1 MARIFICYR
10 REDSSGHAGRLYD
23 RLGARFGDDVFMDI
37 DAIGPGVEYAR
48 LIDET
53 IDTVEAVIVVIG
65 QQWLSSTDAEGSRRL
80 EDPEDL
86 VRQEISAALARDVL
100 VIPVL
105 VQGAVLPGPEAL
117 PPELVGLAR
126 HNAFE
131 VSDARWNYDADR
143 LVQAL
148 EEALATTAPAA
159 PLPVI
164 DPGVD
169 ERPSVSSDAPPSSTP
184 MVLAVTGA
192 LLVLLFGLFVGPTS
206 HKEQLWFRMIVAL
219 AVVSVTAAGLTT
231 KRWRWVMGA
240 GSIGLVGFVLW
251 LVILFSGVPSLEVAE
266 HSLSEV
272 MSFATDGVTNLFFL
286 VGSALIFVGGL
297 LGARAPSGQPPP
309 ARATTASDSV

>member
-37 DAIGPGVEYAR
+37 DAIGPGVDYAR

-65 QQWLSSTDAEGSRRL
+65 HQWLSSTDANGSRRL
-80 EDPEDL
+80 DDPEDL
-86 VRQEISAALARDVL
+86 VRQEISVALARDVL

-105 VQGAVLPGPEAL
+105 VQGAVLPGPEDL

-148 EEALATTAPAA
+148 EEALVTTAPAA

-164 DPGVD
+164 DPTVD
-169 ERPSVSSDAPPSSTP
+169 ERPPVTSDAPPSSTP

-192 LLVLLFGLFVGPTS
+192 LLVLLFGLFVTPTW
-206 HKEQLWFRMIVAL
+206 HDEQIWFRVIVAL
-219 AVVSVTAAGLTT
+219 AVAGVTAAGLTS
-231 KRWRWVMGA
+231 KKWNWVMIA
-240 GSIGLVGFVLW
+240 GSVGLAGFVIWVLM
-251 LVILFSGVPSLEVAE
+251 LISGHE
-266 HSLSEV
+266 LSELT
-272 MSFATDGVTNLFFL
+272 SFETDGVTNLFFL
-286 VGSALIFVGGL
+286 VGSALVLTGGW
-297 LGARAPSGQPPP
+297 LGSKSVSGQPPP
-309 ARATTASDSV
+309 AKAATASDSA

>member
-10 REDSSGHAGRLYD
+10 REDSSGHAGRIYD

-37 DAIGPGVEYAR
+37 DAIGPGVEYAQ

-65 QQWLSSTDAEGSRRL
+65 QQWLSSTDGDGSRRL

-105 VQGAVLPGPEAL
+105 VQGAVLPKPEAL
-117 PPELVGLAR
+117 PPELAGLAR

-143 LVQAL
+143 LVKAL
-148 EEALATTAPAA
+148 EEALAKTAPAT
-159 PLPVI
+159 PPPVI
-164 DPGVD
+164 DSGVD
-169 ERPSVSSDAPPSSTP
+169 EGISVTSAAKPSSTP

-192 LLVLLFGLFVGPTS
+192 LVVLLFGLFVGPTF
-206 HKEQLWFRMIVAL
+206 HKELLWFRMIVAL
-219 AVVSVTAAGLTT
+219 AVVSVTAAGLST

-251 LVILFSGVPSLEVAE
+251 LVILLSGELNLSE
-266 HSLSEV
+266 HSTSEL
-272 MSFATDGVTNLFFL
+272 MSFGTDGVTNLFFL
-286 VGSALIFVGGL
+286 VGSALVLAGGW
-297 LGARAPSGQPPP
+297 LGARSPSGQPPP
-309 ARATTASDSV
+309 ARAATASDSI

>member
-23 RLGARFGDDVFMDI
+23 RLGARFGNDVFMDI
-37 DAIGPGVEYAR
+37 DAIGPGVDYAR

-65 QQWLSSTDAEGSRRL
+65 QQWLSSADADGRRRL
-80 EDPEDL
+80 DDPEDL
-86 VRQEISAALARDVL
+86 VRQEISIALARDVL

-105 VQGAVLPGPEAL
+105 VQGAVLPGSDDL

-131 VSDARWNYDADR
+131 VSDGRWNYDADR

-148 EEALATTAPAA
+148 EESLPPTARAA
-159 PLPVI
+159 ALPVI

-169 ERPSVSSDAPPSSTP
+169 EEPSLRSEALPGSTP
-184 MVLAVTGA
+184 TVLAVSGA
-192 LLVLLFGLFVGPTS
+192 LLVLLFGLFVLPTW
-206 HKEQLWFRMIVAL
+206 HDEQLWFRIIISL
-219 AVVSVTAAGLTT
+219 AVVALTALGLRN
-231 KRWRWVMGA
+231 KRWSWVMIA
-240 GSIGLVGFVLW
+240 GSVGLAGFVIWVLM
-251 LVILFSGVPSLEVAE
+251 LISGHE
-266 HSLSEV
+266 LSELT
-272 MSFATDGVTNLFFL
+272 SFDTDGVTNLFF
-286 VGSALIFVGGL
+286 VAGSALVLTGGQ
-297 LGARAPSGQPPP
+297 LGARSASGRPPP

>member
-37 DAIGPGVEYAR
+37 DAIGPGVDFAR

-65 QQWLSSTDAEGSRRL
+65 HQWLSSTDANGSRRL
-80 EDPEDL
+80 DDPEDL
-86 VRQEISAALARDVL
+86 VRQEISVALARDVL

-105 VQGAVLPGPEAL
+105 VQGAVLPESEDL

-126 HNAFE
+126 HNAVE

-148 EEALATTAPAA
+148 EEALATTAPAS

-164 DPGVD
+164 DPSVD
-169 ERPSVSSDAPPSSTP
+169 ERPSVTSDAPPSSTP

-192 LLVLLFGLFVGPTS
+192 LVVLLFGLFVGPTW
-206 HKEQLWFRMIVAL
+206 HKEQLWFRLIVAL

-251 LVILFSGVPSLEVAE
+251 LVILLSDELNLSVE
-266 HSLSEV
+266 HSLSEL
-272 MSFATDGVTNLFFL
+272 MSFETDGVTNLFFL
-286 VGSALIFVGGL
+286 AGSALVFTGGW
-297 LGARAPSGQPPP
+297 LGARSPSGQPPS

>member
-23 RLGARFGDDVFMDI
+23 RLGARFGNDVFMDI

-65 QQWLSSTDAEGSRRL
+65 QQWLSTADPDGSRRL

-105 VQGAVLPGPEAL
+105 VQGAVLPEPEDL
-117 PPELVGLAR
+117 PTELAGLAR

-148 EEALATTAPAA
+148 EESLAKTAPAA
-159 PLPVI
+159 PPQVI
-164 DPGVD
+164 DSTVD
-169 ERPSVSSDAPPSSTP
+169 EGTSVTSDAKPSSTP
-184 MVLAVTGA
+184 MILAVTGA
-192 LLVLLFGLFVGPTS
+192 LLVLLFGLFVSPTW
-206 HKEQLWFRMIVAL
+206 HDEQVWLRVIVAL
-219 AVVSVTAAGLTT
+219 AVVGITVAGLTS
-231 KRWRWVMGA
+231 KKWSWVLIA
-240 GSIGLVGFVLW
+240 GIVGLAGFAVWVLM
-251 LVILFSGVPSLEVAE
+251 LIAGHE
-266 HSLSEV
+266 LSEL
-272 MSFATDGVTNLFFL
+272 MSFETDGVTNLFFL
-286 VGSALIFVGGL
+286 VGSALVLAGGW
-297 LGARAPSGQPPP
+297 LGARSPSGKPPP
-309 ARATTASDSV
+309 AKATAASDSA